1 MEQAII
7 KDKEE
12 MLNGL
17 LSDDPE
23 TIQSAARDVIDCV
36 ILSRETIAYL
46 SKYKNKIKKNLS
58 VERDY
63 GGGIAPNNRFVDK
76 ALEIIEQFE
85 TGNCLCEYAFDSFG
99 QYPSSMLR
107 YGFEV
112 LSVKHNGYTDSGV
125 VMCPRCKQKYSI
137 SCTYTGW
144 HTDLSAYRRL

>member
-12 MLNGL
+12 ILNGL

-46 SKYKNKIKKNLS
+46 WNYKNEIKKNLS
-58 VERDY
+58 AQRDY
-63 GGGIAPNNRFVDK
+63 GGGIAPNNRFVEK
-76 ALEIIEQFE
+76 ALEIIERFK
-85 TGNCLCEYAFDSFG
+85 TVDCLCEYAFDSFG

-112 LSVKHNGYTDSGV
+112 LSVSHKDYTDSGV
-125 VMCPRCKQKYSI
+125 VMCPLCKQKYSI

-144 HTDLSAYRRL
+144 HTDLSAYQKI